1 MSAARRLTLS
11 FDNGPDLVGTAR
23 VLACLAERDLPGTFF
38 PVGSQIVCPGGREM
52 LDAVADAGHRIGNHS
67 MTHAIPLG
75 EDPRPDVVRR
85 EIVDMQELLGDLA
98 GEELLFR
105 PFGKGGVLG
114 PHLFSADAIA
124 HLTAAQYTVV
134 LWNSVPKDWLD
145 PVGWP
150 ARALKDI
157 EQQDWTV
164 VVLHDVVPEAM
175 DLLPSFLND
184 AAERGVEVTADFP
197 EECIPIRK
205 GVVRT
210 DLAALTSL

>member
-1 MSAARRLTLS
+1 
-11 FDNGPDLVGTAR
+11 
-23 VLACLAERDLPGTFF
+23 
-38 PVGSQIVCPGGREM
+38 
-52 LDAVADAGHRIGNHS
+52 
-67 MTHAIPLG
+67 
-75 EDPRPDVVRR
+75 
-85 EIVDMQELLGDLA
+85 MQELLGDLA